1 MISTAALKPPP
12 SSAPPMRMATPPSRT
27 PANPTPPP
35 VAPPPP
41 AFVSRAI
48 KPESPAPALSRNGNG
63 NGNRC
68 LRNPSFRGI
77 PMPATPTM
85 PPAPSANAVHA
96 ARPTPFTPRPTP
108 FAPKPAPVAPE
119 SATILA
125 PLAALSENW
134 PEALRMEIAQMNLAN
149 AQVALPVNLVE
160 PALKRGRV
168 IFAWRNLRSWIKPAS
183 AGGIRP

>member
-1 MISTAALKPPP
+1 
-12 SSAPPMRMATPPSRT
+12 
-27 PANPTPPP
+27 
-35 VAPPPP
+35 
-41 AFVSRAI
+41 
-48 KPESPAPALSRNGNG
+48 
-63 NGNRC
+63 
-68 LRNPSFRGI
+68 
-77 PMPATPTM
+77 M
-85 PPAPSANAVHA
+85 PPAP
-96 ARPTPFTPRPTP
+96 RPTPFTPRPTP

-168 IFAWRNLRSWIKPAS
+168 IFAWRNLRSWIKPTSTAVSVHDGLELELPLKIVAPLFLARLGGAARTGSSAS
-183 AGGIRP
+183 IGAASGGDSEFVFWFSAAATVLRNPGAAGQNAHAGRNPFRFQTGGPPTTGHKLLYLG